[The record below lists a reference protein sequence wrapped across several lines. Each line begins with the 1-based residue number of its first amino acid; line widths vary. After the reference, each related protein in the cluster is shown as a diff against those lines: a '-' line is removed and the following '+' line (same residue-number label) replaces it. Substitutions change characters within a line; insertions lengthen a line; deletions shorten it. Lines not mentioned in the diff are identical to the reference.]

1 MNVNNEILKLW
12 QSRGKNE
19 RTGSDAVNVADIA
32 WEQGLRLHH
41 NPQAHYQRV
50 MYLLGHD
57 NIG

>member
-19 RTGSDAVNVADIA
+19 RTGSDAEKVADIA
-32 WEQGLRLHH
+32 WEQGLRLHR
-41 NPQAHYQRV
+41 NPQTHYQNV
-50 MYLLGHD
+50 LYLIGHD